1 MAPRAIWKG
10 YLKVGELV
18 CPIALHTAVSASE
31 RVSLHMLNRK
41 TGNRLH
47 RQFVDSETGKEVERD
62 DQVKGYENSPN
73 DYVVLDQAEI
83 TAAVP
88 QGDKTLSVESFI
100 PCDQIDD
107 LYFDKPY
114 YLVPSGPGADQAYAI
129 LREGLQK
136 KKVAALASAIL
147 FRRVR
152 ILLIRAFD
160 QGLIATTLNFDYEVR
175 SAKEAFENIPSPKI
189 KKEMLDLARHIIE
202 TKKGHFD
209 PSKFEDQYE
218 AALVDL
224 VQAKMEGRKIKTPKP
239 PASGN
244 VVSLIDALKRSAET
258 GNRPAAPKE
267 RVIKTKVKKAAAK
280 TKAPQK
286 KALPRKAAP
295 RKATQHKAP
304 QRKAG

>member
-1 MAPRAIWKG
+1 
-10 YLKVGELV
+10 
-18 CPIALHTAVSASE
+18 
-31 RVSLHMLNRK
+31 MLNRK